1 MKGTSRV
8 VISFTLIITLLV
20 IVTSCGESAPVSS
33 ASPAEMSGNVVVPE
47 ILCSGE
53 TAIRNNEG
61 EFWVIEISVINKSY
75 AQDISDECE
84 NWQIEAGD
92 EIYPLG
98 EGLMRALHYHDPTYL
113 EKPEISKGQ
122 SSIITFCFSV
132 PYTLEVDDAV
142 LCYRGQEPCTYGE
155 LTGGD
160 PVEAYDWNSKTV
172 MQKSDCVNA

>member
-1 MKGTSRV
+1 M
-8 VISFTLIITLLV
+8 
-20 IVTSCGESAPVSS
+20 VTIGCGESTPVSS
-33 ASPAEMSGNVVVPE
+33 ADPAEISGNVIVPE

-53 TAIRNNEG
+53 TAIQNNEG
-61 EFWVIEISVINKSY
+61 EFWVIEISVMNKSY
-75 AQDISDECE
+75 EQFISDDCE
-84 NWQIEAGD
+84 NWRIEAGD

-122 SSIITFCFSV
+122 SGNITVCFSV
-132 PYTLEVDDAV
+132 PDTLEVSNAT
-142 LCYRGQEPCTYGE
+142 LCYQGQEPCSYVE

-160 PVEAYDWNSKTV
+160 QVESYDWNSKAV

>member
-1 MKGTSRV
+1 
-8 VISFTLIITLLV
+8 
-20 IVTSCGESAPVSS
+20 
-33 ASPAEMSGNVVVPE
+33 MSGNVVVPE

-98 EGLMRALHYHDPTYL
+98 EGLIRGLRYHDPTYL

-122 SSIITFCFSV
+122 SGKITVCFTI
-132 PYTLEVDDAV
+132 PDTLKIGDAI
-142 LCYRGQEPCTYGE
+142 LCYRGQEPYSCGK

-160 PVEAYDWNSKTV
+160 EVELYDWNLKTV
-172 MQKSDCVNA
+172 NDSVNA